1 MGKLLFWIV
10 VIVGALFVARLLAH
24 HAGKNRNP
32 PAQAP
37 SRRGQ
42 PAAREPLPQMT
53 RCAHCG
59 IHLPRSEALLV
70 KGQTWCCEAHAE
82 LGARPLD

>member
-10 VIVGALFVARLLAH
+10 VIVAALFVARLLAQK
-24 HAGKNRNP
+24 AGKSRNP
-32 PAQAP
+32 PAQAA
-37 SRRGQ
+37 SRR
-42 PAAREPLPQMT
+42 PAPSREPLPQMA

-59 IHLPRSEALLV
+59 IHLPRAEALLL

-82 LGARPLD
+82 LGPRPLD

>member
-10 VIVGALFVARLLAH
+10 VIVGVLLVARLLAR
-24 HAGKNRNP
+24 HAAKGNDTP
-32 PAQAP
+32 PP
-37 SRRGQ
+37 SRRATPA
-42 PAAREPLPQMT
+42 PAAPLPRMV

-59 IHLPRSEALLV
+59 IHLPRADALLL
-70 KGQTWCCEAHAE
+70 GGDTWCCEEHAK

>member
-24 HAGKNRNP
+24 HAGKNRAVPPKAPPRRSP
-32 PAQAP
+32 PAA
-37 SRRGQ
+37 
-42 PAAREPLPQMT
+42 EPLPQMA

-59 IHLPRSEALLV
+59 IHLPRAEALLL
-70 KGQTWCCEAHAE
+70 KGQTWCCEAHAA
-82 LGARPLD
+82 LGPRPLD